1 MPGAVIKNVR
11 ILTRLVLLRYYEIG
25 VPLVN
30 MECWRGGDEVGWAA
44 EMRPKRRSGDKFRV
58 QAPGDGEGQGSLVC
72 CSPWGFK
79 ESEQLSD

>member
-1 MPGAVIKNVR
+1 M
-11 ILTRLVLLRYYEIG
+11 
-25 VPLVN
+25 
-30 MECWRGGDEVGWAA
+30 GWAA

-58 QAPGDGEGQGSLVC
+58 QAPGDGEGQGSLMC